1 MIELKEAVKI
11 GKEFILDVYDK
22 PEEVVLD
29 SAKPSETNWLVRF
42 RVPLNFKPIN
52 SLQNV
57 LGVNK
62 RIFYKT
68 IKIDDGGKVIEIID
82 EAPPTGNANELQM
95 QTA

>member
-22 PEEVVLD
+22 PDDVILD
-29 SAKPSETNWLVRF
+29 SAKPLETNWLVRF

-62 RIFYKT
+62 QIFYKT
-68 IKIDDGGKVIEIID
+68 IKIDDRGKVIEIID
-82 EAPPTGNANELQM
+82 EAPPAGNSNELQM